1 MRLVAKYRIADIVIV
16 RRLHII
22 EKNNV
27 FKLCGVAYN
36 SVLPTIAL
44 PRIKAQWRT

>member
-1 MRLVAKYRIADIVIV
+1 MRLVAEYRIADIVIV

-27 FKLCGVAYN
+27 FKL
-36 SVLPTIAL
+36 
-44 PRIKAQWRT
+44 R